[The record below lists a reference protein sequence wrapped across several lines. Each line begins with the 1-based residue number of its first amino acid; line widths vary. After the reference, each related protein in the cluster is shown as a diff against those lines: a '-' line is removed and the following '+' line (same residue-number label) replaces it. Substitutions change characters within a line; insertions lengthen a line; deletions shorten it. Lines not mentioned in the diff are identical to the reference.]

1 MSEQNVLLIGKKELL
16 ECCPA
21 FSKWGLEWLIR
32 NRRIPLIKIGNR
44 IYFDPRDI
52 ENWLDSNKIEAR
64 RESK

>member
-1 MSEQNVLLIGKKELL
+1 MKYELLIDKNELL
-16 ECCPA
+16 ERCPA
-21 FSKWGLEWLIR
+21 LSRGSLEWLIR
-32 NRRIPLIKIGNR
+32 NRRIPLVKLGRR